1 MLTLTEILRY
11 QHCWWW
17 HLLVIQKGLGLL
29 QIMSFGKMDLAPLFY
44 IVGMAEGSLLL
55 LLRGLLAA
63 ISVVSLVLAISLV
76 SCVNLTIVLLP

>member
-1 MLTLTEILRY
+1 MMLTLTGILRY

-55 LLRGLLAA
+55 LL
-63 ISVVSLVLAISLV
+63 
-76 SCVNLTIVLLP
+76 